1 MNHKTIASKPGEV
14 AMDEK
19 EKPGIRLPSG
29 RFPKGVSGN
38 PDGMS
43 KDKRQFMQMC
53 RDLIEEEGPE
63 SAMEQIKRL
72 ALKSKDDRLRLEAW
86 KVILDRA
93 FGRPS
98 QDVNHNG
105 SIPIDLVISLVP
117 DREGE

>member
-1 MNHKTIASKPGEV
+1 
-14 AMDEK
+14 MDEK
-19 EKPGIRLPSG
+19 ANPVNRLPSG
-29 RFPKGVSGN
+29 KFPKGVSGN
-38 PDGMS
+38 PTGYT

-72 ALKSKDDRLRLEAW
+72 ALESKDDRLRLEAW

-93 FGRPS
+93 FGKPS

-105 SIPIDLVISLVP
+105 SIPIDLVINLIP
-117 DREGE
+117 DKEGE